1 MQGPY
6 SVQKLALKGYLG
18 SQEGQRHGIR
28 CFRWLRDN
36 VIFN

>member
-6 SVQKLALKGYLG
+6 SLQKLALKGYLG
-18 SQEGQRHGIR
+18 SQERQLHGIG
-28 CFRWLRDN
+28 CFKWLRDN